1 MLPCRAPCAAL
12 ALVGGPDERIADAQH
27 LRAVGAAGDFGVTL
41 CGALIALPWW
51 LRTEPDAGSGTH
63 EAQLACD

>member
-1 MLPCRAPCAAL
+1 MNELLTLNIFAQSAPL
-12 ALVGGPDERIADAQH
+12 AI
-27 LRAVGAAGDFGVTL
+27 FGVTL
-41 CGALIALPWW
+41 CSALIALPWW

>member
-1 MLPCRAPCAAL
+1 LWEVRMNELLTLNIFAQSAPL
-12 ALVGGPDERIADAQH
+12 AI
-27 LRAVGAAGDFGVTL
+27 FGVTL
-41 CGALIALPWW
+41 CSALIALPWW